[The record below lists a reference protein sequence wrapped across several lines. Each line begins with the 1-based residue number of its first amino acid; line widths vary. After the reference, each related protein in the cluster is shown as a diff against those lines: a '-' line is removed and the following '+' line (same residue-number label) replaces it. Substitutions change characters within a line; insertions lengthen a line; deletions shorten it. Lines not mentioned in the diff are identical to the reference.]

1 MLTTCTYLWS
11 LTRGVICVAPKHHF
25 ADLVQNAVCFF
36 KIPLGL
42 FLLPMLQHATLSS
55 QSWPLEQAACLATNA
70 VRGTHNV
77 TGVFQWKRHFFPAA
91 VSGLF
96 GVLFRS
102 DFFDSAV

>member
-11 LTRGVICVAPKHHF
+11 LTRAVICVAPKHNF

-42 FLLPMLQHATLSS
+42 FCLPMLQHATLSS

-70 VRGTHNV
+70 VHGNQIAPGSPSH
-77 TGVFQWKRHFFPAA
+77 
-91 VSGLF
+91 
-96 GVLFRS
+96 
-102 DFFDSAV
+102 